1 MVPEQEDSYDKN
13 IGTPPDMSRIS
24 DLQTTDLRREVQWQP
39 FNLSSLDF
47 NVLTRKEMIHIIRLF
62 SQKLSSANIAI
73 NDLTDVDA
81 TSGGS
86 NAQSQII
93 SQLQKQL
100 KDKDNLLKLYY
111 DKLSSEKDRYQSE
124 INILK
129 ANNESLQKKLMKQM
143 IKNKKGKISISSDLL
158 DRDLTDK
165 KEQESLSILTA
176 SFQSQK
182 PND

>member
-1 MVPEQEDSYDKN
+1 MVAEQEDSYDKN

-24 DLQTTDLRREVQWQP
+24 DLNQVTADNRQEFNMQP

-62 SQKLSSANIAI
+62 SQKLSTANLAI
-73 NDLTDVDA
+73 NDLTDIDA

-86 NAQSQII
+86 NAQSHII
-93 SQLQKQL
+93 QKMQNKL

-111 DKLSSEKDRYQSE
+111 DKMSSEKDRYESE
-124 INILK
+124 IKILK

-143 IKNKKGKISISSDLL
+143 IKNKRGKVSISSDVFEKDLL
-158 DRDLTDK
+158 TN
-165 KEQESLSILTA
+165 KEAESISFLSA
-176 SFQSQK
+176 SFQS
-182 PND
+182 